1 MFTVFYHLQQIVLCL
16 IEKYESLP
24 WPSHLSYLA
33 GQGPDDDG
41 AHNDPQVDLDP
52 QTREAFNILRGSYSN
67 TAHFAAVLLQEPMLQ
82 KQLRIIVHVL
92 GPLHAEYARDLKC
105 HKDGQ
110 TSVLY
115 WHGDRAAGKYHRTIT
130 ETLHLVN
137 DGSMIDLLG
146 LLPQPSNSKGTL
158 LRTDPKIQDEKK
170 LLDQYFRFIVELSA
184 NRAWSQSF
192 WTLSFPYALAG
203 LYATYESDR
212 HRTQMLCSR
221 LAAGIIK
228 LEDLLAKSWPR
239 NPRLEKLRNDLGTCD
254 SQLVREIFMMGIP
267 KQFSWKDPELRELC
281 FGLFGGPGTTKDA
294 LESAFN
300 HLKDSVKSSK
310 AKKFNDFTKF
320 FYLLSS
326 PYAQHCGTD
335 LILPTIEDFRQLL
348 QEGFQDHD
356 LTSLGLFNY
365 RRTSLS
371 DDFPKP
377 SKLVGRFRKA
387 GFYSNRVASA
397 ASCFVLQEAS
407 NDFARL
413 GQCWTGQYVNK

>member
-1 MFTVFYHLQQIVLCL
+1 MQWH
-16 IEKYESLP
+16 SH
-24 WPSHLSYLA
+24 HLSYPA
-33 GQGPDDDG
+33 GQGPDGDG
-41 AHNDPQVDLDP
+41 ADKVDLDP
-52 QTREAFNILRGSYSN
+52 QTKEAFNLLRESYSN
-67 TAHFAAVLLQEPMLQ
+67 NAHFAASLLQDPILQ

-110 TSVLY
+110 TAVLY
-115 WHGDRAAGKYHRTIT
+115 WHGDRAAGSYHRTIT

-137 DGSMIDLLG
+137 DGNVIELLG
-146 LLPQPSNSKGTL
+146 LLPQPSNPKGTL
-158 LRTDPKIQDEKK
+158 LRTDPRVQDDTK
-170 LLDQYFRFIVELSA
+170 LLEQFFGFIVELSA

-203 LYATYESDR
+203 LYATSESDR

-221 LAAGIIK
+221 LATSIIK
-228 LEDLLAKSWPR
+228 LEDLIAKSWPR
-239 NPRLEKLRNDLGTCD
+239 NTRLEQLRNDLGTCD

-267 KQFSWKDPELRELC
+267 KQFSWKDEVLRELV
-281 FGLFGGPGTTKDA
+281 FSMFGGPGTTKDA

-310 AKKFNDFTKF
+310 AKKYNLFTKF

-326 PYAQHCGTD
+326 PYSQHCG
-335 LILPTIEDFRQLL
+335 LNQILPTMEDFRQLL
-348 QEGFQDHD
+348 EEGFKDD
-356 LTSLGLFNY
+356 DVTSLGLFNY
-365 RRTSLS
+365 HQTSLS
-371 DDFPKP
+371 KDFPRP
-377 SKLVGRFRKA
+377 SALVGRFRAA
-387 GFYSNRVASA
+387 GFYSNRVAAA

-413 GQCWTGQYVNK
+413 GQCWTGQYVNKTFKMVRYIQSSIVS